1 MEENVRK
8 IYDYVKSME
17 DEYYARFAIDARP
30 LAVIQNTAHA
40 TSFQMVRYFIEDMY
54 QDQ

>member
-17 DEYYARFAIDARP
+17 DEYYARVTPDASP
-30 LAVIQNTAHA
+30 LVVFQNAAHA
-40 TSFQMVRYFIEDMY
+40 TSFQMVRYFIEDLY
-54 QDQ
+54 EDQ